1 MDNGFTNQLPD
12 NPELKQSLD
21 GGSSRQVERKKKRDK
36 AKLRRELMREGIRLG
51 KQAKGRELT
60 KTELDFI
67 ASEVEN
73 YL

>member
-21 GGSSRQVERKKKRDK
+21 GGSSRQIERKEKRSKAKKRK
-36 AKLRRELMREGIRLG
+36 ELMREGIRLG
-51 KQAKGRELT
+51 RQAKGRELT
-60 KTELDFI
+60 KFELDVI
-67 ASEVEN
+67 ASEVEK